1 MLRVS
6 NESSYLF
13 FLACFV
19 VKYYPISGRLTLC
32 LPNFIQN
39 DEHLLKAYSFS
50 SGYLDACIQSNITQR
65 DLFSVRKYESIL
77 IEFHH
82 SNMAHTVV

>member
-6 NESSYLF
+6 NESSHLF

-39 DEHLLKAYSFS
+39 DEHLLKAYNFS
-50 SGYLDACIQSNITQR
+50 RGYLDACIQNNITQH
-65 DLFSVRKYESIL
+65 DLFSVRKCESIL
-77 IEFHH
+77 IEFHY
-82 SNMAHTVV
+82 SNVAHTVV

>member
-19 VKYYPISGRLTLC
+19 VKYYPISGQLTLC

-39 DEHLLKAYSFS
+39 DEHLLKADNFS
-50 SGYLDACIQSNITQR
+50 RGYLDACIQNNITQC
-65 DLFSVRKYESIL
+65 DLFSVRKWESIL

-82 SNMAHTVV
+82 SNVALPVV